1 MNNLTLRERWN
12 HLFSSFTS
20 STNRSI
26 DEVWDQITKSYTAP
40 ERKYHNLEHL
50 QQLFEEFDRIEEE
63 ISHPDACALAIFFHD
78 VYYDPTGNRNEEES
92 AALAEEIL
100 SDFNF
105 DRNLIENVK
114 SLILVTKVGSFPL
127 SNDEQFMIDIDRSIL
142 GKSPDKYANYRNQIR
157 QEYSLH
163 PEKAFLIGR
172 KHFIRSLLGKVSI
185 YQTTPFKERLEEQ
198 AIENLTEEL
207 NTIESGR

>member
-1 MNNLTLRERWN
+1 MSSSSLKERWY
-12 HLFSSFTS
+12 HLFSGFTS
-20 STNRSI
+20 STNRSV
-26 DEVWDQITKSYTAP
+26 DEVWNQITKSYGAP

-50 QQLFEEFDRIEEE
+50 QEMFEEFDRIEEE
-63 ISHPDACALAIFFHD
+63 ISQPDAVALAIFFHD

-105 DRNLIENVK
+105 DQRLIKEVK
-114 SLILVTKVGSFPL
+114 SLILASKTGSFPIN
-127 SNDEQFMIDIDRSIL
+127 SDQQFMVDIDRSIL

-157 QEYSLH
+157 QEYSLY

-172 KHFIRSLLGKVSI
+172 KHFIRSLLGNASI
-185 YQTTPFKERLEEQ
+185 YLTAPFKERLEKQ
-198 AIENLTEEL
+198 AIKNLTEEL
-207 NTIESGR
+207 NTIESGH

>member
-12 HLFSSFTS
+12 HLFSDRTS
-20 STNRSI
+20 SSSKSI
-26 DEVWDQITKSYTAP
+26 EEIWTFISSKHSAHDRE
-40 ERKYHNLEHL
+40 YHNLEHL
-50 QQLFEEFDRIEEE
+50 QQMFEEFDRIEEE
-63 ISHPDACALAIFFHD
+63 ISQPDAVTLAIFFHD
-78 VYYDPTGNRNEEES
+78 IYYDPTGNRNEEES

-105 DRNLIENVK
+105 DNDVIKDVK
-114 SLILVTKVGSFPL
+114 SLILATKTGSFPVT
-127 SNDEQFMIDIDRSIL
+127 SDQRFMVDIDRSIL

-157 QEYSLH
+157 QEYSLY

-172 KHFIRSLLGKVSI
+172 KHFIRSLLGNDSI
-185 YQTTPFKERLEEQ
+185 YHTGLFKEQLEKQ

>member
-63 ISHPDACALAIFFHD
+63 ISQPNACALAIFFHD

-105 DRNLIENVK
+105 DQRLIKEVK
-114 SLILVTKVGSFPL
+114 SLILASKTGSFPIN
-127 SNDEQFMIDIDRSIL
+127 SDQRFMVDIDRSIL

-157 QEYSLH
+157 QEYSLY

-172 KHFIRSLLGKVSI
+172 KHFIRSLLGNASI
-185 YQTTPFKERLEEQ
+185 YLTAPFKERLEKQ
-198 AIENLTEEL
+198 AIKNLTEEL
-207 NTIESGR
+207 NTIESGH

>member
-1 MNNLTLRERWN
+1 MSSSSLKERWD
-12 HLFSSFTS
+12 HLFSGFTS
-20 STNRSI
+20 STNRSV
-26 DEVWDQITKSYTAP
+26 DEVWDHITKSYGAP

-50 QQLFEEFDRIEEE
+50 QEMFEEFDRIKEE
-63 ISHPDACALAIFFHD
+63 ISQPDAVALAIFFHD

-105 DRNLIENVK
+105 DQRLIKEVK
-114 SLILVTKVGSFPL
+114 SLILATKTGSFPIN
-127 SNDEQFMIDIDRSIL
+127 SDQRFMVDIDRSIL

-157 QEYSLH
+157 QEYSLY

-172 KHFIRSLLGKVSI
+172 KHFIRSLLGNASI
-185 YQTTPFKERLEEQ
+185 YLTTPFKERLEKQ
-198 AIENLTEEL
+198 AIKNLTEEL